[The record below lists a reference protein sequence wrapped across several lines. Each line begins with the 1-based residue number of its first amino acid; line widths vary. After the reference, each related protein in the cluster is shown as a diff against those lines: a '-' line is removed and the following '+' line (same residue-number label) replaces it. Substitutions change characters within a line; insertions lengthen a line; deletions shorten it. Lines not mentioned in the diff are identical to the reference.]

1 MPSLSGIQEALSTV
15 TGAGSLDTYQ
25 YRFVTKGVK
34 KMRSFVKTALVL
46 SLVLGFAAGAFAA
59 DSVLGRI
66 VENDELRVGTSGA
79 QPPFSLVS
87 KTGDLIGFDID
98 LANLIADAM
107 GVEVTFVQ
115 KPFGQLLDTLEKGEI
130 DIIMSGMTMTP
141 ARNLRVAFV
150 GPYMVSGKSILTT
163 STALAKIDEAGDID
177 QSQVKMVALKGSTSQ
192 DFVMEV
198 WPRMQLTVTDD
209 YDEAINLVR
218 EGKVG
223 AMVADF
229 PICALSVMRYPD
241 DGFATLTQP
250 LTLEPMGVAMPP
262 NDPLFI
268 NMMENYLGALQ
279 GIGVL
284 DLLEEKWFQ
293 DGSWLIQMP

>member
-1 MPSLSGIQEALSTV
+1 VIRTII
-15 TGAGSLDTYQ
+15 
-25 YRFVTKGVK
+25 
-34 KMRSFVKTALVL
+34 KTALVL
-46 SLVLGFAAGAFAA
+46 TLVLGTATGAFAA
-59 DSVLGRI
+59 DSTLARV

-87 KTGDLIGFDID
+87 KSGELIGFDID

-115 KPFGQLLDTLEKGEI
+115 KPFGQLLDALEAGEV

-163 STALAKIDEAGDID
+163 SAALAKIEAAGDID

-192 DFVMEV
+192 DFVSEV

-209 YDEAINLVR
+209 YDAAIELVR
-218 EGKVG
+218 KGEVG

-229 PICALSVMRYPD
+229 PICALSVMRFPE
-241 DGFATLTQP
+241 DGFATLSQP

-262 NDPLFI
+262 NDPLFV
-268 NMMENYLGALQ
+268 NMMENYLGALE
-279 GIGVL
+279 GIGIL
-284 DLLEEKWFQ
+284 ELLEEKWFQ
-293 DGSWLIQMP
+293 DGTWLIQMP

>member
-1 MPSLSGIQEALSTV
+1 MP
-15 TGAGSLDTYQ
+15 
-25 YRFVTKGVK
+25 
-34 KMRSFVKTALVL
+34 
-46 SLVLGFAAGAFAA
+46 
-59 DSVLGRI
+59 
-66 VENDELRVGTSGA
+66 
-79 QPPFSLVS
+79 
-87 KTGDLIGFDID
+87 
-98 LANLIADAM
+98 
-107 GVEVTFVQ
+107 
-115 KPFGQLLDTLEKGEI
+115 LEKGEI

-150 GPYMVSGKSILTT
+150 GPYMISGKSILTT
-163 STALAKIDEAGDID
+163 SAALAKIGEAGDVD
-177 QSQVKMVALKGSTSQ
+177 QSQVKMAALRGSTSQ
-192 DFVMEV
+192 DFVSEV

-229 PICALSVMRYPD
+229 PICALSVMRFPD

-262 NDPLFI
+262 NDPLFL
-268 NMMENYLGALQ
+268 NMMENYLGALE

-284 DLLEEKWFQ
+284 ELLEEKWFQ

>member
-1 MPSLSGIQEALSTV
+1 MI
-15 TGAGSLDTYQ
+15 
-25 YRFVTKGVK
+25 
-34 KMRSFVKTALVL
+34 RSIVKTALVL

-59 DSVLGRI
+59 DSALARI

-87 KTGDLIGFDID
+87 KSGELIGFDID

-115 KPFGQLLDTLEKGEI
+115 KPFGQLLEALETGEV
-130 DIIMSGMTMTP
+130 DIVMSGMTMTP
-141 ARNLRVAFV
+141 ARNLKFAFV
-150 GPYMVSGKSILTT
+150 GPYMVSGKSILT
-163 STALAKIDEAGDID
+163 SSIALSRAEEVEDID
-177 QSQVKMVALKGSTSQ
+177 QAQVRMAALKGSTSQ
-192 DFVMEV
+192 DFVTEV
-198 WPRMQLTVTDD
+198 WPRMQLTLVDN
-209 YDEAINLVR
+209 YDEAIQLLR
-218 EGKVG
+218 EDKVG
-223 AMVADF
+223 ALLADF

-241 DGFATLTQP
+241 DGFATLAQP

-279 GIGVL
+279 GVGVL
-284 DLLEEKWFQ
+284 ELLEEKWFE

>member
-1 MPSLSGIQEALSTV
+1 
-15 TGAGSLDTYQ
+15 
-25 YRFVTKGVK
+25 
-34 KMRSFVKTALVL
+34 MRSFVKTVLVL
-46 SLVLGFAAGAFAA
+46 SLVVGFAAGAFAA

-66 VENDELRVGTSGA
+66 VADDELRVGTSGA

-87 KTGDLIGFDID
+87 KSGDLIGFDID

-115 KPFGQLLDTLEKGEI
+115 KPFGQLLDALEEGEV

-163 STALAKIDEAGDID
+163 STALAKIDEAEDID
-177 QSQVKMVALKGSTSQ
+177 QSQVKMAALKGSTSE
-192 DFVMEV
+192 DFVKTV

-209 YDEAINLVR
+209 YDTAINLVR

-250 LTLEPMGVAMPP
+250 LTLEPMGVAMPA

-268 NMMENYLGALQ
+268 NMMQNYLGALE

-284 DLLEEKWFQ
+284 ELLEEKWFQ

>member
-1 MPSLSGIQEALSTV
+1 
-15 TGAGSLDTYQ
+15 
-25 YRFVTKGVK
+25 
-34 KMRSFVKTALVL
+34 MRTFVKTALVL

-59 DSVLGRI
+59 DGVLARI

-79 QPPFSLVS
+79 QPPFSLVAKS
-87 KTGDLIGFDID
+87 GELIGFDID

-115 KPFGQLLDTLEKGEI
+115 KPFGQLLDALEKGEV

-163 STALAKIDEAGDID
+163 SEALARIEAAEDVD

-192 DFVMEV
+192 DFVIEV
-198 WPRMQLTVTDD
+198 WPRMQLTVTED
-209 YDEAINLVR
+209 YDEAIKLVR

-229 PICALSVMRYPD
+229 PICALSVLRFPEA
-241 DGFATLTQP
+241 GFATLTQP
-250 LTLEPMGVAMPP
+250 LTIEPMGVAMPAG
-262 NDPLFI
+262 DYLFI
-268 NMMENYLGALQ
+268 NMMQNYLGALD
-279 GIGVL
+279 GIGIL
-284 DLLEEKWFQ
+284 ELLEEKWFQ

>member
-1 MPSLSGIQEALSTV
+1 
-15 TGAGSLDTYQ
+15 
-25 YRFVTKGVK
+25 
-34 KMRSFVKTALVL
+34 MRSFVKTVLVL
-46 SLVLGFAAGAFAA
+46 SLVVGFAAGAFAA

-66 VENDELRVGTSGA
+66 VADDELRVGTSGA

-87 KTGDLIGFDID
+87 KSGDLIGFDID

-115 KPFGQLLDTLEKGEI
+115 KPFGQLLDALEEGEV

-163 STALAKIDEAGDID
+163 STALAKIDEAEDID
-177 QSQVKMVALKGSTSQ
+177 QSQVKMAALKGSTSE
-192 DFVMEV
+192 DFVKTV

-209 YDEAINLVR
+209 YDTAINLVR

-250 LTLEPMGVAMPP
+250 LTLEPMGVAMPAG
-262 NDPLFI
+262 DPLFI
-268 NMMENYLGALQ
+268 NMMQNYLGALE

-284 DLLEEKWFQ
+284 ELLEEKWFQ

>member
-1 MPSLSGIQEALSTV
+1 MI
-15 TGAGSLDTYQ
+15 
-25 YRFVTKGVK
+25 
-34 KMRSFVKTALVL
+34 RSIIKTALVL
-46 SLVLGFAAGAFAA
+46 GLVLGTAAGAFAA
-59 DSVLGRI
+59 DSALARI

-87 KTGDLIGFDID
+87 KSGELIGFDID
-98 LANLIADAM
+98 LANLIGDAM
-107 GVEVTFVQ
+107 GVEVTFVK
-115 KPFGQLLDTLEKGEI
+115 KPFGQLLDALEKGEI

-163 STALAKIDEAGDID
+163 SAALAKIDEVGDID
-177 QSQVKMVALKGSTSQ
+177 QSQVKMAALKGSTSQ

-209 YDEAINLVR
+209 YDAAIELVR
-218 EGKVG
+218 KGEVG

-229 PICALSVMRYPD
+229 PICALSVLRFPE

-250 LTLEPMGVAMPP
+250 LTIEPMGVAMPP
-262 NDPLFI
+262 NDPLFL
-268 NMMENYLGALQ
+268 NMMENYLGALE
-279 GIGVL
+279 GIGIL
-284 DLLEEKWFQ
+284 ELLEEKWFQ
-293 DGSWLIQMP
+293 DGSWLVQMP

>member
-1 MPSLSGIQEALSTV
+1 VFPDTHQPRIQ
-15 TGAGSLDTYQ
+15 TGGEKQ
-25 YRFVTKGVK
+25 
-34 KMRSFVKTALVL
+34 MRIIVKTALVL
-46 SLVLGFAAGAFAA
+46 SLVLFTAAGAFAA
-59 DSVLGRI
+59 DSTLARI

-87 KTGDLIGFDID
+87 KSGELIGFDID

-115 KPFGQLLDTLEKGEI
+115 KPFGQLLDALEKGEV

-150 GPYMVSGKSILTT
+150 GPYMISGKSILTT
-163 STALAKIDEAGDID
+163 SAALARIEAAGDVD
-177 QSQVKMVALKGSTSQ
+177 QSQVKMAALKGSTSQ
-192 DFVMEV
+192 DFVIDV

-229 PICALSVMRYPD
+229 PICALSVMRFPD
-241 DGFATLTQP
+241 DGFATLAQP

-268 NMMENYLGALQ
+268 NMMENYLGALE

-284 DLLEEKWFQ
+284 ELLEEKWFQ

>member
-1 MPSLSGIQEALSTV
+1 VI
-15 TGAGSLDTYQ
+15 
-25 YRFVTKGVK
+25 
-34 KMRSFVKTALVL
+34 RSIVKTALVL
-46 SLVLGFAAGAFAA
+46 SLIVGFAAGAFAA
-59 DSVLGRI
+59 DSVLARI
-66 VENDELRVGTSGA
+66 VKNDELRVGTSGA

-87 KTGDLIGFDID
+87 KSGELIGFDID
-98 LANLIADAM
+98 LANLIGDAM

-115 KPFGQLLDTLEKGEI
+115 KPFGQLLDALEKGEI

-163 STALAKIDEAGDID
+163 NAALAKIDEAGDVD
-177 QSQVKMVALKGSTSQ
+177 QSQVKMAALKGSTSE
-192 DFVMEV
+192 DFVKDV

-223 AMVADF
+223 AMVADY
-229 PICALSVMRYPD
+229 PICALSVMRFPED
-241 DGFATLTQP
+241 DFATLTQP
-250 LTLEPMGVAMPP
+250 LTIEPMGVAMPP
-262 NDPLFI
+262 DDPLFL
-268 NMMENYLGALQ
+268 NMMENYLGALE
-279 GIGVL
+279 GIGLL

-293 DGSWLIQMP
+293 DGSWLVQMP

>member
-1 MPSLSGIQEALSTV
+1 VIRTII
-15 TGAGSLDTYQ
+15 
-25 YRFVTKGVK
+25 
-34 KMRSFVKTALVL
+34 KTALVL
-46 SLVLGFAAGAFAA
+46 TLVLGTAVGAFAA
-59 DSVLGRI
+59 DSTLARV

-87 KTGDLIGFDID
+87 KSGELIGFDID

-115 KPFGQLLDTLEKGEI
+115 KPFGQLLDALEAGEV

-163 STALAKIDEAGDID
+163 SAALAKIEAAGDID

-192 DFVMEV
+192 DFVSEV

-209 YDEAINLVR
+209 YDAAIELVR
-218 EGKVG
+218 KGEVG

-229 PICALSVMRYPD
+229 PICALSVMRFPE
-241 DGFATLTQP
+241 DGFATLSQP

-262 NDPLFI
+262 NDPLFV
-268 NMMENYLGALQ
+268 NMMENYLGALE
-279 GIGVL
+279 GIGIL
-284 DLLEEKWFQ
+284 ELLEEKWFQ

>member
-1 MPSLSGIQEALSTV
+1 
-15 TGAGSLDTYQ
+15 
-25 YRFVTKGVK
+25 
-34 KMRSFVKTALVL
+34 MRTFIKTALAL

-79 QPPFSLVS
+79 QPPFSLVAKS
-87 KTGDLIGFDID
+87 GELIGFDID

-115 KPFGQLLDTLEKGEI
+115 KPFGQLLDALEKGEV

-163 STALAKIDEAGDID
+163 NAALAKIDEAGDVD
-177 QSQVKMVALKGSTSQ
+177 QSQVKMAALKGSTSQ
-192 DFVMEV
+192 DFVTDV
-198 WPRMQLTVTDD
+198 WPRMQLTVTED

-229 PICALSVMRYPD
+229 PICALSVLRFPN
-241 DGFATLTQP
+241 DGFATLTEP
-250 LTLEPMGVAMPP
+250 LTIEPMGVAMPP
-262 NDPLFI
+262 GDALFI

-279 GIGVL
+279 GLGIL
-284 DLLEEKWFQ
+284 ELLEEKWFQ